1 LFLLAA
7 APWRRMI
14 DKQERSTRHSP
25 RGLRK
30 RAVVKKGK
38 PQVQANA
45 KTIQLK
51 SVFYEKANNYANKN
65 EGKGGV
71 LGIKAGRGKYFLW
84 IFSIF
89 YYIIPL

>member
-1 LFLLAA
+1 
-7 APWRRMI
+7 MI

-38 PQVQANA
+38 PQVPANA

-51 SVFYEKANNYANKN
+51 S
-65 EGKGGV
+65 G
-71 LGIKAGRGKYFLW
+71 FLQK
-84 IFSIF
+84 SE
-89 YYIIPL
+89 